1 MKIVLGKVYKPINYG
16 GDGVL
21 GGRAGITD
29 GEELKVIIQLLKR
42 YRGYATTLISLYIN
56 GDRPIPDVLNML
68 RSEWSVASNIKD
80 KTTRTHV
87 QDALERIINALKG
100 TAKAPPNGL
109 AVFGG
114 FHMEKPGSY
123 KWVMYAVI
131 PPYKINTY
139 KYVCDTHFHTELLE
153 DMISASSSTF
163 GIIVIERGE
172 AVIALLKG
180 SYWEIV
186 DKVEF
191 FVPNKH
197 HAGGQS
203 ALRFKRQTEHLA
215 ETFYKLVAEDAN
227 KIFLQIP
234 NLKGIVI
241 AGPGPTKE
249 DFLKEGG
256 LDSRLMDKVIAIVPA
271 CCADISGVLEAIR
284 GAEDK
289 LKETE
294 YVRAKKLMEEVMYIA
309 VKKPDYIVYGR
320 DNVMSAIEK
329 GIAKVVLISED
340 VGEDEI
346 FKLTTMLRGRKIE
359 LVVIPSSVEESLTLS
374 KTFGGYVA
382 ILATP
387 SWIINE
393 WEEAN
398 SEFNNQ

>member
-1 MKIVLGKVYKPINYG
+1 MKVFIQM
-16 GDGVL
+16 
-21 GGRAGITD
+21 
-29 GEELKVIIQLLKR
+29 LKK

-100 TAKAPPNGL
+100 TPKAPPNGL
-109 AVFGG
+109 AIFGG
-114 FHMEKPGSY
+114 FHMEKPGTY
-123 KWVMYAVI
+123 KWVMYAII

-153 DMISASSSTF
+153 DMLNIGSSVF

-191 FVPNKH
+191 YVPNKH

-203 ALRFKRQTEHLA
+203 SVRFKRQTEHLA

-227 KIFLQIP
+227 KIFLQMP
-234 NLKGIVI
+234 NLKGIVV

-256 LDSRLMDKVIAIVPA
+256 LDSRLLEKVIAVVPA
-271 CCADISGVLEAIR
+271 CCADESGVLEAIK
-284 GAEDK
+284 ASEDK

-294 YVRAKKLMEEVMYIA
+294 YVKAKKLMEQVMYLA
-309 VKKPDYIVYGR
+309 VKKPEYLVYGR
-320 DNVMSAIEK
+320 EQVMNAIQN
-329 GIAKVVLISED
+329 GLAKIVLVSED

-346 FKLTTMLRGRKIE
+346 LNLTMMLKGRKME

-374 KTFGGYVA
+374 KTFGGYAA
-382 ILATP
+382 ILASP
-387 SWIINE
+387 SWLME
-393 WEEAN
+393 GAGEGSYW
-398 SEFNNQ
+398 